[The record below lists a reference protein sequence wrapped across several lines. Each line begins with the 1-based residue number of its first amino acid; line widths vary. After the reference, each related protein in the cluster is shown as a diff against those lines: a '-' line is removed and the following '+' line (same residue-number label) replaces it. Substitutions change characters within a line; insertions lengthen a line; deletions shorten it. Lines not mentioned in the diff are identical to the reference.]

1 MTEELNCSDGAKM
14 LIERMQSNPEEF
26 WGAASKWST
35 VMNQVWARRRGAM
48 ETHTMLTE
56 RDADDLA
63 IAYDKYVREA
73 KLAEHVIKNIM
84 DPAPERKKV
93 EIRTPGKSVMTT
105 SQMRAAALQ
114 ALEEQYEQAYSWKGD
129 PFAEAPTLTYN
140 TKNRYD
146 IK

>member
-14 LIERMQSNPEEF
+14 LIERMQSNPDEF
-26 WGAASKWST
+26 WGGASKWST

-84 DPAPERKKV
+84 DPTPERKKV
-93 EIRTPGKSVMTT
+93 EVRMTT

-114 ALEEQYEQAYSWKGD
+114 ALEEQFDQAYSWKD
-129 PFAEAPTLTYN
+129 DNTAEYPTLTYN